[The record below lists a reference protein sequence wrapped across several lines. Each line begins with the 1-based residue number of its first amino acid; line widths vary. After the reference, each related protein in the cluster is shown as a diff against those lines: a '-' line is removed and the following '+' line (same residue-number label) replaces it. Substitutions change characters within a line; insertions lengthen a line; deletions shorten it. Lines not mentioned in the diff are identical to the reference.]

1 MSGVGPGGT
10 MAFRPAGFRSSAF
23 PVPPEVHLMSIVVDG
38 KVKLT
43 YEDYLRL
50 PDDGLRHE
58 IIDGEHHVSP
68 SAVPYHQRVSR
79 RIQFQLYRQIEE
91 TARGEVFNAPTDLHL
106 SQVDVLVP
114 DLLVLVGPKVGLI
127 GPKKIEGAPD
137 LVVEIT
143 SPGSAKRDRGIK
155 RAVYERA
162 GVPEYWV
169 VDVDRKH
176 VERHV
181 LREGRYFL
189 AGTHTDAVALAALPD
204 VTVDLQ
210 KVW

>member
-1 MSGVGPGGT
+1 MPI
-10 MAFRPAGFRSSAF
+10 
-23 PVPPEVHLMSIVVDG
+23 LIDG

-58 IIDGEHHVSP
+58 IIDGEHFVSP
-68 SAVPYHQRVSR
+68 SAVPYHQKVSR
-79 RIQFQLYRQIEE
+79 RIQFQLYRAIEE
-91 TARGEVFNAPTDLHL
+91 TGRGEVYDAPTDLHL
-106 SQVDVLVP
+106 SEVDVLVP
-114 DLLVLVGPKVGLI
+114 DLLALLAPKLGLI

-137 LVVEIT
+137 LVIEIT
-143 SPGSAKRDRGIK
+143 SPGSARRDRGIK

-169 VDVDRKH
+169 VDPKKKV
-176 VERHV
+176 VERHL
-181 LREGRYFL
+181 LREGKYVL
-189 AGTHTDAVALAALPD
+189 DGTHSDEVAFGGLPD
-204 VTVDLQ
+204 LAVDLR

>member
-1 MSGVGPGGT
+1 
-10 MAFRPAGFRSSAF
+10 
-23 PVPPEVHLMSIVVDG
+23 MSIVVDG

-43 YEDYLRL
+43 YEDYLLL

-68 SAVPYHQRVSR
+68 SAVPHHQRVSR

-91 TARGEVFNAPTDLHL
+91 TGRGEVFNAPTDLHL
-106 SQVDVLVP
+106 SEVDVLVP
-114 DLLVLVGPKVGLI
+114 DILVLLAPRLGLI

-143 SPGSAKRDRGIK
+143 SPGSARRDRGTK
-155 RAVYERA
+155 LAVYERA

-169 VDVDRKH
+169 VDSAKKE

-181 LREGRYFL
+181 LRDGKYVLDGRYGDSIAFE
-189 AGTHTDAVALAALPD
+189 GLPD
-204 VTVDLQ
+204 VTVDLG
-210 KVW
+210 KVWSPPPAPTA